1 MSYKHDP
8 YTDSSTHINDE
19 GNITISLNCQNQ
31 QARIVK
37 YAELS
42 DETIDAIADAV
53 AAKMQTTVDVPD
65 KKIGKWIPCK
75 ERLPSY
81 YEAVLTWDGHCYC
94 VEKRIPF
101 IRGEDGEIIVSDWW
115 VSDDFDEEESDY
127 YPNLR
132 DGAAIAWMPL
142 PEPYK
147 EEEDD

>member
-8 YTDSSTHINDE
+8 YTDSFTHINDE

-65 KKIGKWIPCK
+65 KKIGKWL
-75 ERLPSY
+75 ERQVFDGKVIEEWQTAKCSVCGKYHTTPYLY
-81 YEAVLTWDGHCYC
+81 YFDCYKFCPNCGAQMEGKDGT
-94 VEKRIPF
+94 VNR
-101 IRGEDGEIIVSDWW
+101 
-115 VSDDFDEEESDY
+115 
-127 YPNLR
+127 
-132 DGAAIAWMPL
+132 
-142 PEPYK
+142 
-147 EEEDD
+147 